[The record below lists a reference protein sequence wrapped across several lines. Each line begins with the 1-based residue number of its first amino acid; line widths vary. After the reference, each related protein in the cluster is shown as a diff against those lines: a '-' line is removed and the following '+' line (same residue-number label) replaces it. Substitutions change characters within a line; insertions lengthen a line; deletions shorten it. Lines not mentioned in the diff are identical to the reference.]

1 MDEAFTNITRRT
13 VDTKRAFPR
22 HEFNK
27 AIGHLSNIKTNKI
40 FLGGLKDCHD
50 ESTLRE
56 YFAQFGTISSVKVL
70 LDKETGRKRGFGFLE
85 FEDTA
90 SAARALGRWGLI
102 PELMFIF
109 LYTPVNSSKQAFD

>member
-1 MDEAFTNITRRT
+1 MSSQKHKYLCICYVCFTIRT

-22 HEFNK
+22 HEFNR
-27 AIGHLSNIKTNKI
+27 AAGQITDIKTNKI

-50 ESTLRE
+50 VNSLQE
-56 YFAQFGTISSVKVL
+56 YFAQFGKINSIKVL

-90 SAARALGRWGLI
+90 SAARALGTHR
-102 PELMFIF
+102 
-109 LYTPVNSSKQAFD
+109 